1 MEGWKA
7 SMACTSL
14 EKEFTCIGYT
24 RGEEISRGGEK
35 RKKEHGEED
44 KEERMG
50 AGLLQFTP

>member
-1 MEGWKA
+1 
-7 SMACTSL
+7 MACTSL
-14 EKEFTCIGYT
+14 EKEFTCIGY
-24 RGEEISRGGEK
+24 RRAEEISRGGEK